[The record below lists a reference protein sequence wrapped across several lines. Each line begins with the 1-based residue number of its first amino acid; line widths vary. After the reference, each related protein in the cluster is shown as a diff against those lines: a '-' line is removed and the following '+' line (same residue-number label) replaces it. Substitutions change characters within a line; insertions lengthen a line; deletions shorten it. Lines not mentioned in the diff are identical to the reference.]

1 MSTRRPNFLIFV
13 TDQQRADHL
22 GCYGNT
28 QVRTPHI
35 DGIAARGTVFE
46 QCYVASPA
54 CMPNRA
60 AIMTGRMPGTAGAR
74 MNGVPLPLDSRTFAD
89 ALREAGW
96 RTALIGKSHLQN
108 MTDVQPSWRKGEG
121 ADRPQARREDR
132 DSPAYEQESV
142 VRWRDP
148 DHAVRLPYY
157 GFDHTEL
164 CLEHGDEVGG
174 AYDRWLLARCPEAE
188 TLRGPDHALPGGQT
202 AAPQAWRTAL
212 PEDLYPSAFVRDRAI
227 DWLEDHAARGDQP
240 FLLAC
245 SFPDPHHPFT
255 PPGRYWDMYRPEDIE
270 LPATCGPATPADT
283 PLKRALHE
291 ELAAGRRSTAGSRVI
306 AVTQDEARAAIAL
319 NYGAIT
325 CIDDMVGAILA
336 KLEALELARD
346 TVVLFLSD
354 HGDFMGDHGLLFKG
368 PLHYRSVIRM
378 PLIWAD
384 PQAGAGGRRTD
395 LASAIDIGPSILA
408 RAGLVPPH
416 GTQGRDLA
424 PAAAPAAPR
433 ASVLVEEE
441 GHRPMPGSGLPKVRT
456 LVTGHWR
463 LSVHAFEE
471 WGELYDLR
479 DDPDESVNR
488 WDDPACATV
497 RAELMLELV
506 RAMARHADECPLP
519 ARMA

>member
-1 MSTRRPNFLIFV
+1 
-13 TDQQRADHL
+13 
-22 GCYGNT
+22 
-28 QVRTPHI
+28 
-35 DGIAARGTVFE
+35 
-46 QCYVASPA
+46 
-54 CMPNRA
+54 
-60 AIMTGRMPGTAGAR
+60 
-74 MNGVPLPLDSRTFAD
+74 
-89 ALREAGW
+89 
-96 RTALIGKSHLQN
+96 
-108 MTDVQPSWRKGEG
+108 
-121 ADRPQARREDR
+121 
-132 DSPAYEQESV
+132 
-142 VRWRDP
+142 
-148 DHAVRLPYY
+148 
-157 GFDHTEL
+157 
-164 CLEHGDEVGG
+164 
-174 AYDRWLLARCPEAE
+174 
-188 TLRGPDHALPGGQT
+188 
-202 AAPQAWRTAL
+202 
-212 PEDLYPSAFVRDRAI
+212 
-227 DWLEDHAARGDQP
+227 
-240 FLLAC
+240 
-245 SFPDPHHPFT
+245 
-255 PPGRYWDMYRPEDIE
+255 MYRPEDIE